1 MGRYAGLRPLAA
13 LFGLIIAISPAFA
26 HEFWLEPEQFRV
38 DADQEIRADIKVGQ
52 DFKGDVYPYVASRFV
67 SFERHD
73 DLGTSAVGG
82 AAGDIPALEIAPRA
96 EGLSIFTY
104 VSSGQRLTF
113 SKWEKFTSYLANEG
127 LNGIAARHDARG
139 LPRDRIRE
147 IYTRC
152 AKTLVNV
159 GDGTTGQDRATG
171 MPLELVAGDN
181 PGNVAAGSEM
191 RFQLLWQGKP
201 LPDTQ
206 VALFHRPEDGET
218 TRTLTRTDANGHATF
233 ALPSPGPYLAA
244 SVHMTEAASDENA
257 DWQSHWASLTFG
269 VE

>member
-1 MGRYAGLRPLAA
+1 MGQHTGFWPMAA
-13 LFGLIIAISPAFA
+13 LFGLMTTISPASS

-38 DADQEIRADIKVGQ
+38 DADQPIRADIKVGQ

-73 DLGTSAVGG
+73 DLGTSAVEGT
-82 AAGDIPALEIAPRA
+82 AGDIPALNIAPRA

-152 AKTLVNV
+152 AKTLVNA
-159 GDGTTGQDRATG
+159 GDGATGRDRAIG
-171 MPLELVAGDN
+171 MALELVAGDN
-181 PGNVAAGSEM
+181 PGNLATGGTM
-191 RFQLLWQGKP
+191 RFRLLWQGKP

-218 TRTLTRTDANGHATF
+218 TRTLTRTDADGHASF
-233 ALPSPGPYLAA
+233 KLPSPGPYLAA